1 MGLPVQV
8 SEAMQAVMRSAQLP
22 GIGVAVARGQ
32 AAPQFLFVGTDAAG
46 APLGNDSLFPVAS
59 ISKLATALA
68 VLRLVDQ
75 SDLGLDA
82 PLGNYLPQAA
92 ASQPGVTMRT
102 LLSHSAGLPLD
113 VAPADAPYQADLSWA
128 GLASACLRTPL
139 VAAPAT
145 RVQYS
150 NVGYGLLALVVE
162 QHWGQRFSDAL
173 EALVLQP
180 LAVEGYLGREPL
192 RAPMLLADV
201 RGIHRGS
208 RLEPF
213 NSAFW
218 RSLGLPWAGLVTTL
232 DGVLR
237 LVRAFAPWRTQFL
250 QPGTRHAATENQT
263 FGLGGGFGG
272 PLWWPVCPWGLGP
285 ELRGVKTPHWI
296 PPEVPLGAF
305 GHTGGSG
312 CLAWYDPN
320 TTTAWAIMGTRTAD
334 SGWLLR
340 KSQPVST
347 ALIAVG

>member
-1 MGLPVQV
+1 MGLPAQV
-8 SEAMQAVMRSAQLP
+8 IEAMQAVIRNAQLP

-32 AAPQFLFVGTDAAG
+32 AAPQLLFVGTDAAG
-46 APLGNDSLFPVAS
+46 APLGSDSLFPVAS
-59 ISKLATALA
+59 ITKLATALA
-68 VLRLVDQ
+68 VLRLLDRSALV
-75 SDLGLDA
+75 LDA
-82 PLGNYLPQAA
+82 PLGDYLPHAA
-92 ASQPGVTMRT
+92 ASRPGVTIRT
-102 LLSHSAGLPLD
+102 LLSHSAGLPLE
-113 VAPADAPYQADLSWA
+113 VAPADAPYRDDLSWA
-128 GLASACLRTPL
+128 GLARACLGTPL

-162 QHWGQRFSDAL
+162 QQCGQRFSDAL

-232 DGVLR
+232 GGVLR

-250 QPGTRHAATENQT
+250 QPRTRHAATENQT

-272 PLWWPVCPWGLGP
+272 PLLWPVCPWGLGP

-296 PPEVPLGAF
+296 PAEVPLGSF

-312 CLAWYDPN
+312 CLVWYDPD

-347 ALIAVG
+347 ALLAAG